1 MNKYPL
7 IGGSILAVVLLIL
20 GSLSNVVG
28 YQSVKST
35 AVNDSPLFRTRTQ
48 RAINKES
55 NVLTS
60 DYLGKGINPLSFPL
74 RDNNKEGIQKF
85 IDRIRKMD
93 DDTFNR
99 FVDFAIIQMNY
110 KDNLKDIDIK
120 NLINELR
127 QVRKSTENDIN
138 HKEPNVD
145 KRTILYNYVATVC
158 WYPGCY
164 IFDILF
170 FILISIVLYLEK
182 VRSVDLLSV
191 CICP

>member
-1 MNKYPL
+1 MNKKSL
-7 IGGSILAVVLLIL
+7 IEGSIIVVVLIIL

-35 AVNDSPLFRTRTQ
+35 VVNDSPLFRTRTQ

-60 DYLGKGINPLSFPL
+60 DYLGKGINAMSFPL
-74 RDNNKEGIQKF
+74 RDNNSEVIQKF
-85 IDRIRKMD
+85 LDRIRKMD

-99 FVDFAIIQMNY
+99 FVDYAIIQINH
-110 KDNLKDIDIK
+110 KDNLKNDVK

-127 QVRKSTENDIN
+127 QVRKSPANDIN
-138 HKEPNVD
+138 YKEPNVD
-145 KRTILYNYVATVC
+145 ARTILYDYVATVC
-158 WYPGCY
+158 WFPGCY
-164 IFDILF
+164 IFDIFF
-170 FILISIVLYLEK
+170 FILISIGFYIEQL
-182 VRSVDLLSV
+182 RSVDLLSV